1 MEEGRFGI
9 AVQLVPM
16 TRSALIPTLVPNQTL
31 AKQIG
36 LVVGGAALTAIC
48 AQVSIPWE
56 PVPFTLQTLA
66 VTLCG
71 ISLGW
76 RLGLMSQL
84 AYLAAGAAGMP
95 IFANGAFGVQRL
107 FGETAG
113 YLWAFVLAAGLLG
126 WLAEK
131 GWDRKVGWTALA
143 LGLAN
148 LMILG
153 VGALWLSVFYG
164 LQTAFA
170 TGFAPFVT
178 GAVAK
183 SLVVVAAMPFAWKL
197 VGKDKA

>member
-1 MEEGRFGI
+1 
-9 AVQLVPM
+9 M
-16 TRSALIPTLVPNQTL
+16 TRTALIPTLVPNQTL
-31 AKQIG
+31 VKQIG
-36 LVVGGAALTAIC
+36 LVVGGAALTAVL

-71 ISLGW
+71 ITLGW
-76 RLGLMSQL
+76 RLGLMSQI
-84 AYLAAGAAGMP
+84 AYLAAGAAGLP
-95 IFANGAFGVQRL
+95 IFANGAFGAHRL

-148 LMILG
+148 LLILG
-153 VGALWLSVFYG
+153 LGMLWLSVFYG
-164 LQTAFA
+164 IKVAFA
-170 TGFAPFVT
+170 TGFAPFIT
-178 GAVAK
+178 GAIAK
-183 SLVVVAAMPFAWKL
+183 SLVVVATMPFAWKL